1 MPIVVGGYGVA
12 PLKQALIVD
21 GEISAQVPDLQKN
34 SVEAQGKY
42 LMLCVE

>member
-34 SVEAQGKY
+34 SVEVYGNCRI
-42 LMLCVE
+42 LCVE